1 MSKFLSGRQS
11 NLKLGVAGYTESKTV
26 LETTGKVGIGTTDAG
41 DFSLYVIG
49 PTNIQGNTLVGGAL
63 TVTGPLSAPEIS
75 VTGTNTVIGDD
86 ITTRHLKVTGIGTFD
101 NNVDVDGSLDVDGFT
116 QLDGLNVDGVTTLD
130 QTTVDGT
137 FTVNG
142 HTELDDVNVGGY
154 ATVTSLRVNTNFDV
168 YDSVATIH
176 NDLYIGGN
184 LSIGGTTTVL
194 QAQDLKIFDKDIIL
208 GVTTD
213 AYGNDISTDV
223 TANHAGVAVAS
234 TTGFPLVDLTI
245 AGLEELPA
253 TYKKIMWFREGT
265 FAGLGTDAWLFNY
278 AVGIGST
285 QFPSGTRLAVEE
297 IQFTGDTIKTPN
309 LRVNDDLTVSG
320 GISTDGV
327 NYGIDGQILKSI
339 SGEKWEWATVPGLFS
354 VNNILN
360 GFNIL
365 EEGSSVGTAGSI
377 TTIDFRGINVTASAD
392 PAPNGI
398 ATVTFSTTPTFTD
411 ITVTGNTT
419 IPNVT
424 GITTFSNNVHVGS
437 SITMY
442 AATGIVSATAFYG
455 DGSNLENTG
464 ATLNATS
471 GVERLVTTQLTSGTM
486 VDAAT
491 DADLTFNAGNNTLS
505 VPNISVVGFSSDG
518 TNYGNNG
525 FVPVAN
531 GSGGWTWTSIQ
542 GASAVN
548 TILNGFTVRDEGSVV
563 GTAGSI
569 TQLDFSGVNI
579 LASADIQPNGIATI
593 TMSETPTFQTLDV
606 SGISTFGGQISVG
619 GTEGI
624 DGQYLR
630 STGVGVTWASFPTLR
645 TTQTNVATAGQA
657 VFNFVYNVNFLDVF
671 VNGVKLSSSEYQ
683 ATNGTQVTLSTPAYA
698 GEIVEFHSYN
708 TVSTGSGGGGGGG
721 GGGGASLLNDL
732 GDVTIGT
739 LSNDQILQYNSVNG
753 QWENGTLSLV
763 TGRFSDNQTNS
774 GIHTTSSNV
783 GLGTTNPRFQTEI
796 GHVGAAGTQLWVNGD
811 ARITGILSVGTATIT
826 LDPNTNKVQIGT
838 GITINASTNTIEIGG
853 SQISGVGGNSTFS
866 GIVTATSFAKSG
878 GTSSQ
883 FLKADGSI
891 DASTYST
898 TTAVGL
904 ATSGL
909 ASETYVGLS
918 TAGFASETFVGLAT
932 AGLASETYVGLS
944 TAGLASESYVGL
956 STAGLASE
964 TYVGLAT
971 AGLLSETGDGSQLT
985 GITSTTS
992 EWTLGANASSDYT
1005 FTGPGVAAGAQDPT
1019 IYLVRGQTYKFK
1031 NRSGGHPFRIQYQF
1045 QNTGGTA
1052 YTDGISISDGS
1063 VASSGAGNGEDLY
1076 WEVRNDAP
1084 DILYYQC
1091 TSHSDMSGKI
1101 VILGD
1106 IKTNGSWTASA
1117 GTPQVIDTIT
1127 VVSNNAIKTAEYT
1140 IHFEYDMHMQS
1151 QKILVMQNGIT
1162 AHHQEYAVMYTS
1174 TNPLVELSAD
1184 INSGNLRLL
1193 ATPAT
1198 GVNGTTTYTF
1208 TRQTIR

>member
-11 NLKLGVAGYTESKTV
+11 HLSLGVASHTETKTV
-26 LETTGKVGIGTTDAG
+26 LDTTGRVGIGTTDAG

-86 ITTRHLKVTGIGTFD
+86 IVTRNLKVTGIGTFD
-101 NNVDVDGSLDVDGFT
+101 NSVDIDGSLDVAGT
-116 QLDGLNVDGVTTLD
+116 LDVDGQAEFD
-130 QTTVDGT
+130 
-137 FTVNG
+137 N
-142 HTELDDVNVGGY
+142 VNVSGI
-154 ATVTSLRVNTNFDV
+154 ATVTSLNVSSNFDV

-176 NDLYIGGN
+176 NDLHIVGN
-184 LSIGGTTTVL
+184 LSIGGTTTAL
-194 QAQDLKIFDKDIIL
+194 QAQDLQIFDKDIIL

-213 AYGNDISTDV
+213 ANGNDISTDI

-234 TTGFPLVDLTI
+234 TTGNPLVDLTI
-245 AGLEELPA
+245 AGLEELPS
-253 TYKKIMWFREGT
+253 TYKKIMWFSEGT
-265 FAGLGTDAWLFNY
+265 FSGLGTDAWLFNY

-297 IQFTGDTIKTPN
+297 IQFTSDTIKTPN
-309 LRVNDDLTVSG
+309 IRVDDDLTVSG

-339 SGEKWEWATVPGLFS
+339 GGGEWEWATVPGLFS

-377 TTIDFRGINVTASAD
+377 TTLDFRGINVTATAD

-398 ATVTFSTTPTFTD
+398 ATVTFSPTPTFTD
-411 ITVTGNTT
+411 ITLTGNAT

-424 GITTFSNNVHVGS
+424 GITTFSNDVHVGS

-442 AATGIVSATAFYG
+442 AATGIVSAISFYG
-455 DGSNLENTG
+455 DGSNLTNTG
-464 ATLNATS
+464 ATLSATS
-471 GVERLVTTQLTSGTM
+471 GTQRLVTTQLTSGTM

-518 TNYGNNG
+518 SNYGPG
-525 FVPVAN
+525 GYVPVAD

-548 TILNGFTVRDEGSVV
+548 TILNGFTVREEGSVV

-569 TQLDFSGVNI
+569 TQLDFRGVNI
-579 LASADIQPNGIATI
+579 LASADIQPNGIATV

-619 GTEGI
+619 GTVGT
-624 DGQYLR
+624 DGQYLK

-645 TTQTNVATAGQA
+645 TTQTNTATAGQSS
-657 VFNFVYNVNFLDVF
+657 FNFVYNVNFLDVF

-721 GGGGASLLNDL
+721 GGASLLNDL

-739 LSNDQILQYNSVNG
+739 LSNDQLLQYNSTNG
-753 QWENGTLSLV
+753 QWEN
-763 TGRFSDNQTNS
+763 
-774 GIHTTSSNV
+774 TTVSYA
-783 GLGTTNPRFQTEI
+783 TE
-796 GHVGAAGTQLWVNGD
+796 A
-811 ARITGILSVGTATIT
+811 
-826 LDPNTNKVQIGT
+826 
-838 GITINASTNTIEIGG
+838 
-853 SQISGVGGNSTFS
+853 
-866 GIVTATSFAKSG
+866 
-878 GTSSQ
+878 
-883 FLKADGSI
+883 
-891 DASTYST
+891 
-898 TTAVGL
+898 
-904 ATSGL
+904 
-909 ASETYVGLS
+909 
-918 TAGFASETFVGLAT
+918 
-932 AGLASETYVGLS
+932 YVGLS
-944 TAGLASESYVGL
+944 TAGLASE
-956 STAGLASE
+956 A
-964 TYVGLAT
+964 YVGLAT

-985 GITSTTS
+985 GITSTTAK
-992 EWTLGANASSDYT
+992 WTLGANASSDYT

-1019 IYLVRGQTYKFK
+1019 IYLVRGQTYKFE

-1045 QNTGGTA
+1045 QDISGTA

-1063 VASSGAGNGEDLY
+1063 AASSGAGNGEDLY

-1091 TSHSDMSGKI
+1091 TAHQYMSGKI

-1106 IKTNGSWTASA
+1106 IKTDGSWTASA

-1127 VVSNNAIKTAEYT
+1127 GVSNNAIKTAEYT
-1140 IHFEYDMHMQS
+1140 IHIENGSNMQA
-1151 QKILVMQNGIT
+1151 QKVLVMQNGST
-1162 AHHQEYAVMYTS
+1162 AHHQEYGIMYTS
-1174 TNPLVELSAD
+1174 TNPLIEISAD

-1193 ATPAT
+1193 ATPET
-1198 GVNGTTTYTF
+1198 GVSGITTYTF